1 MPSIFYEQRPELFFV
16 GHMCDHA
23 FPTHVHDSV
32 EILCLTHGTV
42 DATIGN
48 AKTRLNSGDIVISF
62 PSVPHSLDFVSEDA
76 VGLAMF
82 FLPDA
87 ISEFSSIFRSKL
99 PASAVLRADAAPME
113 INLIIRQMRKLSAQ
127 GGSPLMQG
135 YLHLF
140 LSYMFNCI
148 ELKPLTKQV
157 QTGLAQQVLHYI
169 SEHFTEPLTQDAVSR
184 ALGVSGTHLSH
195 IFSQQLHVNFRE
207 YINALRIDRACSLL
221 FDSSLSVSQISEM
234 CGFGNPRTFH
244 RAFQARCQTSPNKYR
259 AKLFGKEEDAAP

>member
-16 GHMCDHA
+16 GPMCDHA

-32 EILCLTHGTV
+32 EILCMSHGTV
-42 DATIGN
+42 DVTIGS
-48 AKTRLNSGDIVISF
+48 ARIRLNPGDIVVSF
-62 PSVPHSLDFVSEDA
+62 PSVPHSLDYVSEDA

-87 ISEFSSIFRSKL
+87 ISEFSRVFRTKL
-99 PASAVLRADAAPME
+99 PENAVLRADDVPME
-113 INLIIRQMRKLSAQ
+113 INLIVRQMWKLAAQ
-127 GGSPLMQG
+127 GGSSLMQG

-140 LSYMFNCI
+140 LSYMFSCI
-148 ELKPLTKQV
+148 ALRPMTNQV

-169 SEHFTEPLTQDAVSR
+169 SGHFTEPLTQDAVSR
-184 ALGVSGTHLSH
+184 ALGISGTHLSH

-207 YINALRIDRACSLL
+207 YINALRIDRACALL
-221 FDSSLSVSQISEM
+221 YDTRLSVSQISEM

-244 RAFQARCQTSPNKYR
+244 RAFRARCQASPNEYR
-259 AKLFGKEEDAAP
+259 AKLFGKEEADAT

>member
-1 MPSIFYEQRPELFFV
+1 MPSIFYEQRPEKFFV
-16 GHMCDHA
+16 GHMCDHP

-32 EILCLTHGTV
+32 EIVCLTDGTLGM
-42 DATIGN
+42 TLGSE
-48 AKTRLNSGDIVISF
+48 KCRLQPGDIAVTF
-62 PSVPHSLDFVSEDA
+62 PSIPHSFDFVPADA

-87 ISEFSSIFRSKL
+87 ISEFSSIFRTNL
-99 PASAVLRADAAPME
+99 PQSAVLRADAVPTE
-113 INLIIRQMRKLSAQ
+113 INLIIRQMQKLSEPA
-127 GGSPLMQG
+127 GNPLMLG

-140 LSYMFNCI
+140 LSYLFTCI
-148 ELKPLTKQV
+148 ELKPLTKQM

-169 SEHFTEPLTQDAVSR
+169 SEHFTEPLTQDSVSH
-184 ALGVSGTHLSH
+184 ALGISGTHLSH

-221 FDSSLSVSQISEM
+221 YDSSLSVSQIAYL

-244 RAFQARCQTSPNKYR
+244 RAFLARCQTSPTKYR
-259 AKLFGKEEDAAP
+259 ANLFGENAAE

>member
-1 MPSIFYEQRPELFFV
+1 MPSIFYEQRPEVFFV
-16 GHMCDHA
+16 GNICDHP

-32 EILCLTHGTV
+32 EIACLLSGTV
-42 DATIGN
+42 ELTVGSDTL
-48 AKTRLNSGDIVISF
+48 RLHPGDITISF
-62 PSVPHSLDFVSEDA
+62 PSVPHSFDSVSDDA
-76 VGLAMF
+76 TGLAMF

-99 PASAVLRADAAPME
+99 PESAVLLASAVPEE
-113 INLIIRQMRKLSAQ
+113 INLIVRQMQKLSQQ

-140 LSYMFNCI
+140 LSYMFCCI
-148 ELKPLTKQV
+148 DLKPLTKQI

-169 SEHFTEPLTQDAVSR
+169 SEHFTEPLTQDSVSR
-184 ALGVSGTHLSH
+184 ALGISGTHLSH

-221 FDSSLSVSQISEM
+221 YNPTLSISQIAYM

-244 RAFQARCQTSPNKYR
+244 RAFLARCKTSPNKYR
-259 AKLFGKEEDAAP
+259 ANLFGKPEPE

>member
-16 GHMCDHA
+16 GRICDHS
-23 FPTHVHDSV
+23 FPTHMHDSV
-32 EILCLTHGTV
+32 EIICLLGGTV
-42 DATIGN
+42 DITIGDT
-48 AKTRLNSGDIVISF
+48 KTRLVSGDIAVSF
-62 PSVPHSLDFVSEDA
+62 PSIPHSLDFVSEDA
-76 VGLAMF
+76 VGLAIF

-87 ISEFSSIFRSKL
+87 ISEFSTLFRTKL
-99 PASAVLRADAAPME
+99 PECAVLRADTVPTE
-113 INLIIRQMRKLSAQ
+113 IKLIIRQMQKLSAQ

-140 LSYMFNCI
+140 LSYMFCCI
-148 ELKPLTKQV
+148 ELKPLTNQI

-169 SEHFTEPLTQDAVSR
+169 SEHFTEPLTQDSVAR
-184 ALGVSGTHLSH
+184 TLGISSTHLSH

-221 FDSSLSVSQISEM
+221 YDSNLPISQIAYL

-244 RAFQARCQTSPNKYR
+244 RAFFARCQTSPKKYR
-259 AKLFGKEEDAAP
+259 ASLFGPENTD